1 MRTGCAINQ
10 AYRVEVLDGSARA
23 TTDPMRGLY
32 FDQLAEDDLLGGLFG
47 NLTEHSRCRWLMI
60 IEAAARHTP
69 AAGYRGATG
78 IFGGEQSPTRCH
90 NCVRRE
96 ALPDKRSYVITEYQA
111 GVASLSAHRR
121 TWLVDHLAYQQPEDQ
136 FARARPVGV
145 DRTDYDKAAIERERV
160 GIGAVVEEC
169 LERVPTV
176 FRDADDQHLVII
188 SQWSCERR
196 KSRAAART
204 RSEERGVLSSA
215 SDDDGGGLQA
225 RCASSSKSWASDAA
239 VDVALD
245 GRADLGYQ
253 ILRWAVRQHRHS

>member
-1 MRTGCAINQ
+1 
-10 AYRVEVLDGSARA
+10 
-23 TTDPMRGLY
+23 MRGLY

-96 ALPDKRSYVITEYQA
+96 ALPDKGSYVITEYQA
-111 GVASLSAHRR
+111 GVASLSAHRW
-121 TWLVDHLAYQQPEDQ
+121 TWLVDHLTYQQPEDQ

-145 DRTDYDKAAIERERV
+145 DRTDYDKAAIEREHV

-169 LERVPTV
+169 LERVPTM

-196 KSRAAART
+196 KSRAAARR
-204 RSEERGVLSSA
+204 RSEERRSFLCERRRRRWTPSA
-215 SDDDGGGLQA
+215 MREQ
-225 RCASSSKSWASDAA
+225 RQEWASDAA